1 MKKNYILSFVA
12 SGLFLVGA
20 VINFINGISARGV
33 ICLIGA
39 VSFALAGYHWH
50 RKGRS

>member
-1 MKKNYILSFVA
+1 MKKNYILAFVA

-20 VINFINGISARGV
+20 VINFINGISTRGV

-39 VSFALAGYHWH
+39 ISFALAGYHWN
-50 RKGRS
+50 RNRRS